1 MILNHVKLKRAVT
14 FMKYAASVVSLI
26 FLSKPLI
33 SNKMKFLAS
42 NLLLLAEEMEN
53 ELKTTISGNIYR
65 YSFLYPI

>member
-14 FMKYAASVVSLI
+14 FMKYDAGVVSLI

-53 ELKTTISGNIYR
+53 ELKTTISRNIYR